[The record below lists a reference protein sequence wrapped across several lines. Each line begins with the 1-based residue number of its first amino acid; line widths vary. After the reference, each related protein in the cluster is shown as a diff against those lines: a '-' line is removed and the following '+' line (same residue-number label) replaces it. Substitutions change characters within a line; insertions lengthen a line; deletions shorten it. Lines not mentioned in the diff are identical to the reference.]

1 MNLTPLLEQI
11 LCVVSVML
19 NTHIVNHKIVVL
31 KTYYLFTLNADTFIV
46 LAPYSLRVKAFSLL
60 NCYKKCAWARFYM

>member
-46 LAPYSLRVKAFSLL
+46 LASLFVIVNDSGASKMSF
-60 NCYKKCAWARFYM
+60 